1 MQDGVHEYWFK
12 RKLDTGDSRDKIIED
27 NTIDL
32 VYAWG
37 TAPTLGYHGPSQ
49 RALAS
54 INFASVEG
62 VATVLD
68 LSRTMIRSHG
78 GIMVASWAVLGL
90 VGCGIA
96 RFGRGWKYWLK
107 AHRLIQV
114 GRLESV
120 LLSRCSFADQYNCFG
135 FDW

>member
-1 MQDGVHEYWFK
+1 MQNGVHEYWFK
-12 RKLDTGDSRDKIIED
+12 RKLDTGDSRDKVIED
-27 NTIDL
+27 KTIDL

-37 TAPTLGYHGPSQ
+37 TAATLGYHGPSQ

-62 VATVLD
+62 VTTVLD

-114 GRLESV
+114 R
-120 LLSRCSFADQYNCFG
+120 
-135 FDW
+135 